1 MCISYMLR
9 IVLMPLD
16 WEFLI
21 HINKHFSQGWQSVDG
36 KSLDSVADF
45 IFLGSKITAVG
56 DCSHENKRRLLLG
69 RKAMTN
75 LDSIL
80 KNRDIILWTKIRIV
94 KAMLFPVVMYGCENW
109 TIKKVQ
115 C

>member
-1 MCISYMLR
+1 MHFIHALHSTD
-9 IVLMPLD
+9 D

-21 HINKHFSQGWQSVDG
+21 YINKHFSQGWQSVDG

-56 DCSHENKRRLLLG
+56 DCSHENKRCLLLG
-69 RKAMTN
+69 RKAMTH

-109 TIKKVQ
+109 TRKKAERE
-115 C
+115 

>member
-1 MCISYMLR
+1 
-9 IVLMPLD
+9 MPLD
-16 WEFLI
+16 WKFLI
-21 HINKHFSQGWQSVDG
+21 YIYINKHFSQGWQSVDG

-56 DCSHENKRRLLLG
+56 DCSHENKRCLLLG

-80 KNRDIILWTKIRIV
+80 KSRDIILRTKIHIV
-94 KAMLFPVVMYGCENW
+94 KAMLFPIVMYGCENQ
-109 TIKKVQ
+109 TIKEAE
-115 C
+115 